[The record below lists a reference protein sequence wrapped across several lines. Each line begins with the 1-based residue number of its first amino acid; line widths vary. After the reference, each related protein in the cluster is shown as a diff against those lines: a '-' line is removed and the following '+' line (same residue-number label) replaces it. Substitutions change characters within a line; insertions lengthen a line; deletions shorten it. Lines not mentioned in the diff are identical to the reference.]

1 MIPTRIVVPITV
13 LLSVLPCRGSSSKT
27 TGGGDARAMD
37 VVDSLPQGSHAELYV
52 AEVMV
57 GVSVANAGII
67 TLTACFMFLPQ
78 ACSLRQELKISLRVQ
93 ELHTHPGSVVLNR
106 KGEDQH

>member
-13 LLSVLPCRGSSSKT
+13 LLSVLPCRGSSSNT

-52 AEVMV
+52 AEIMV

-78 ACSLRQELKISLRVQ
+78 AEEFPALSGTSLQFEAGAQ
-93 ELHTHPGSVVLNR
+93 DQFEGS
-106 KGEDQH
+106 GASHAPW